1 MKPEDQNQP
10 TVPTPAPAPVPAP
23 DPVPAPATPAPA
35 TAAPATAA
43 PAPLQPAATGPSVM
57 PGTVA
62 VAPSDPGKILGIIAL
77 VLSFIP
83 FVGFVLGL
91 VAQSKSKKAGN
102 KNAIAS
108 IAIVLSAVFTLVGA
122 ILGGYFIIQATS
134 KQKITTPCYT
144 LELSK
149 KFVKV
154 GDNTGCNIE
163 FETKGGKDSDK
174 QTVLV
179 NGAPAYDIGVAKDDY
194 LNQIIRIYE
203 ASIAQNG
210 VTLAS
215 PNKTKLNGSQA
226 YQYSLSEDGE
236 YANIIFTISPKEY
249 SVSGSDDKV
258 GIFNVNVLA
267 KNSNSSSSLLKE
279 VSNSWR
285 WAK

>member
-10 TVPTPAPAPVPAP
+10 TVPTPEPAPEPVPA
-23 DPVPAPATPAPA
+23 PAPA

-62 VAPSDPGKILGIIAL
+62 VAKSDPGKVLAIIAI

-102 KNAIAS
+102 KNVIAT

-134 KQKITTPCYT
+134 KQKVTTPCYT
-144 LELSK
+144 LELPK
-149 KFVKV
+149 KFVRV
-154 GDNTGCNIE
+154 GDNTGCNVE

-179 NGAPAYDIGVAKDDY
+179 IGAPAYDIDVDKDDY

-203 ASIAQNG
+203 ASIAQSG

-236 YANIIFTISPKEY
+236 YFNVILTISPKLY

>member
-10 TVPTPAPAPVPAP
+10 TVPTPEPAPEPVPAP
-23 DPVPAPATPAPA
+23 
-35 TAAPATAA
+35 APATAA

-62 VAPSDPGKILGIIAL
+62 VAKSDPGKVLAIIAI

-83 FVGFVLGL
+83 FVGFVLGV

-102 KNAIAS
+102 KNVIAT
-108 IAIVLSAVFTLVGA
+108 IAIVLSVVFTLVGA

-144 LELSK
+144 LELPK
-149 KFVKV
+149 KFVRV
-154 GDNTGCNIE
+154 GDNTGCNVE
-163 FETKGGKDSDK
+163 FETKGGKDSDQ

-179 NGAPAYDIGVAKDDY
+179 NGAPAYDIGVDKDDY

-203 ASIAQNG
+203 ASIAQSG

-236 YANIIFTISPKEY
+236 YFNVILTISPKEY